1 MKKVIALLLMTF
13 TLAACSK
20 PGSKL
25 LDDISGVWRAQD
37 GSMVTINS
45 TEKGMFFVLGE
56 KDIDVKLGET
66 DEEQGT
72 VNLNVTLN
80 DGKPA
85 IWTIKQIW
93 DKEHKNFTLGFTLH
107 DGTQDELS
115 FVRKVSASEMD
126 IIERNRASA
135 LAASAPSITAAAS
148 AAATNEAS
156 APSVPAANSVS
167 EPTFSTNSEPTGPGF
182 DCAKA
187 GTAVEGM
194 ICGNQQASRLDLQLS
209 ETYKQYL
216 SLVEDKNSAKSEQV
230 SWLKQTRNACKTP
243 ECLINAYQA
252 RISDLEPAIQYL
264 SKPSEF
270 Q

>member
-1 MKKVIALLLMTF
+1 MKKAIALLLMTF

-80 DGKPA
+80 DGKPG

-115 FVRKVSASEMD
+115 FVRKVSASEME
-126 IIERNRASA
+126 IIERNRASN
-135 LAASAPSITAAAS
+135 LAASAPSIATAATDVS
-148 AAATNEAS
+148 EIQAATQSIPATN
-156 APSVPAANSVS
+156 AANDQQLEAATYCGWIVAAKFGTTLTDKLGVHSLS
-167 EPTFSTNSEPTGPGF
+167 TADGTKAEELEQAIQEWPGCGCITGSLNKDGDFSTITKFKIKSSSVCEA
-182 DCAKA
+182 DKSL
-187 GTAVEGM
+187 E
-194 ICGNQQASRLDLQLS
+194 QA
-209 ETYKQYL
+209 
-216 SLVEDKNSAKSEQV
+216 
-230 SWLKQTRNACKTP
+230 
-243 ECLINAYQA
+243 
-252 RISDLEPAIQYL
+252 
-264 SKPSEF
+264 
-270 Q
+270 